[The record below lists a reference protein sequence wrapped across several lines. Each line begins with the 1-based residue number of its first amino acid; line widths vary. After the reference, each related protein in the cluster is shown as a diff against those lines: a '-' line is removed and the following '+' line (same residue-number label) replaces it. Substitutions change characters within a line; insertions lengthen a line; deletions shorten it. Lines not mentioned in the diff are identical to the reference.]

1 MASFQ
6 PSRPR
11 PSSPQRL
18 LRSMRR
24 STPLAVWLGAV
35 VAVCWLGTSLP
46 PSEALRALVE
56 SPVGTVSTPVDGRVQ
71 TLLVGL
77 HDDVAAGAIVARL
90 DDSDVRLRLSKA
102 SYELERLRADM
113 DLEQRDRAQQA
124 RDAAVEHEL
133 DSGAEQRR
141 LASTVEAAE
150 LAALATRTQLEE
162 ARVRLQG
169 VTVEAERQQEL
180 TQKGIVGQTEMVRID
195 TERRAL
201 HRRVSE
207 LEAYMAEHKERI
219 ATAQQ
224 RLQDFK
230 PEGLSLPAIDSAL
243 APMRWRLKE
252 QEAELERIAND
263 ARRLDLRAPIAG
275 RIVAVNRH
283 AGEWASAGTPLLSIV
298 DPQPRRILAYV
309 PERVRSRLLAQQEI
323 AILRQDNTRLGTSRI
338 VSISPTVVRLP
349 ERLWRDPQQEEWGFE
364 LAVAATGAE
373 MPGER
378 LLLSP
383 RF

>member
-1 MASFQ
+1 MPSFH
-6 PSRPR
+6 PSRQR
-11 PSSPQRL
+11 PNLVQRL
-18 LRSMRR
+18 LRVLRR
-24 STPLAVWLGAV
+24 STPLAVWIGA
-35 VAVCWLGTSLP
+35 AATVCWLGTRLP
-46 PSEALRALVE
+46 PTDALRALVE
-56 SPVGTVSTPVDGRVQ
+56 SPVGTVSTPVDGRLQ

-113 DLEQRDRAQQA
+113 DLEQRDRQQQA

-141 LASTVEAAE
+141 LASTVEMAE
-150 LAALATRTQLEE
+150 LASLATRTQLEE

-169 VTVEAERQQEL
+169 VTIEAERQQEL
-180 TQKGIVGQTEMVRID
+180 TQKGIVGQTDMVRID

-201 HRRVSE
+201 QRRVVE
-207 LEAYMAEHKERI
+207 LEAYMVEHKERI

-224 RLQDFK
+224 RLRDFK
-230 PEGLSLPAIDSAL
+230 PEGLSVPAIDSAL

-275 RIVAVNRH
+275 RIVAVTRH
-283 AGEWASAGTPLLSIV
+283 PGEWASAGTPLLSIV

-309 PERVRSRLLAQQEI
+309 PERVRNRLQAQQEV
-323 AILRQDNTRLGTSRI
+323 ALHRQDNTCLGTTRI
-338 VSISPTVVRLP
+338 LSISPTVVRLP

-364 LAVAATGAE
+364 LAVLATGAE

-378 LLLSP
+378 LLLAP
-383 RF
+383 VF

>member
-1 MASFQ
+1 MAHFQ
-6 PSRPR
+6 PSRR
-11 PSSPQRL
+11 LPSLPQRL
-18 LRSMRR
+18 ARGVRR

-46 PSEALRALVE
+46 PAEALRALVE

-113 DLEQRDRAQQA
+113 ELEQRDRTQQA

-169 VTVEAERQQEL
+169 VSVEAER
-180 TQKGIVGQTEMVRID
+180 RNSR
-195 TERRAL
+195 RRASSGRPRWSASTPSAA
-201 HRRVSE
+201 HCNAASANSRPTWPSTRNASRRRSS
-207 LEAYMAEHKERI
+207 AC
-219 ATAQQ
+219 TTSSQ
-224 RLQDFK
+224 RDC
-230 PEGLSLPAIDSAL
+230 PAPRSTR
-243 APMRWRLKE
+243 RWR
-252 QEAELERIAND
+252 RC
-263 ARRLDLRAPIAG
+263 AG
-275 RIVAVNRH
+275 A
-283 AGEWASAGTPLLSIV
+283 
-298 DPQPRRILAYV
+298 
-309 PERVRSRLLAQQEI
+309 
-323 AILRQDNTRLGTSRI
+323 
-338 VSISPTVVRLP
+338 
-349 ERLWRDPQQEEWGFE
+349 
-364 LAVAATGAE
+364 
-373 MPGER
+373 
-378 LLLSP
+378 
-383 RF
+383 

>member
-1 MASFQ
+1 MPSFQ
-6 PSRPR
+6 PSRLR
-11 PSSPQRL
+11 PSLPRRL
-18 LRSMRR
+18 FQVLRR

-35 VAVCWLGTSLP
+35 AAVCWLGTNMP
-46 PSEALRALVE
+46 PTDALRALVE
-56 SPVGTVSTPVDGRVQ
+56 SPVGTVNTPVDGRLQ

-77 HDDVAAGAIVARL
+77 HDDVAAGAVVARL

-113 DLEQRDRAQQA
+113 DLEQRDRQQQA

-141 LASTVEAAE
+141 LASTVEMAE
-150 LAALATRTQLEE
+150 LAALSTRTQLEE

-169 VTVEAERQQEL
+169 VSIEAERQQEL
-180 TQKGIVGQTEMVRID
+180 TQKGIVGQTDMVRID

-201 HRRVSE
+201 QRRVSE
-207 LEAYMAEHKERI
+207 LEAYMVEHKERI

-224 RLQDFK
+224 RLRDFK
-230 PEGLSLPAIDSAL
+230 PEGLSVPVIDSAL

-275 RIVAVNRH
+275 RVVAVTRH
-283 AGEWASAGTPLLSIV
+283 PGEWASAGTPLLSIV

-309 PERVRSRLLAQQEI
+309 PERVRNRLQAQQEV
-323 AILRQDNTRLGTSRI
+323 AVHRQDNTRLGTTRI
-338 VSISPTVVRLP
+338 LSISPTVVRLP

-364 LAVAATGAE
+364 LAVLATGAE

-378 LLLSP
+378 LLLAP
-383 RF
+383 VF